1 MSNNVVAPEQGQDLG
16 WQALSGPAHQIG
28 LTLGRAGRDAVLR
41 HLPGHPLWQA
51 LVSDRHAGR
60 VARMAQAT
68 RARFPA
74 IWAEI
79 EGLAE
84 GLGLPLEQVFAWN
97 CRGDLLAS
105 VPDGCTTVMVPGD
118 RPTLAHNEDGLP
130 FFRGACFIADVAP
143 QGQPGFRS
151 FCYPGSIP
159 GHTFAFTDAGL
170 VQTVNN
176 IRLTGVEPDIPRMVL
191 GRAVLAAGS
200 LAEALAILRDAPSG
214 GFHFGLMQQGDG
226 RILSVE
232 YGGGECSVHEI
243 TAPALHANHAL
254 HLPRGLAGQIVTAS
268 SRDRQ
273 AWGDRLVAEGR
284 APLEI
289 LRDRGGPGLP
299 IRRDD
304 ADDPDEENTLGTAV
318 FTLTTRGLDWS
329 IHDRAAGPPS
339 YSGTA

>member
-1 MSNNVVAPEQGQDLG
+1 MSNESPELG
-16 WQALSGPAHQIG
+16 WQTLSGPAREIG
-28 LTLGRAGRDAVLR
+28 LALGRAGRAAVLR
-41 HLPGHPLWQA
+41 HLPGHRLWQE
-51 LVSDRHAGR
+51 LVSDRHAAR

-74 IWAEI
+74 IWVEI

-84 GLGLPLEQVFAWN
+84 GLGLPVEQVFAWN

-105 VPDGCTTVMVPGD
+105 VPDGCTTVLVPGD
-118 RPTLAHNEDGLP
+118 TSTLAHNEDGLP
-130 FFRGACFIADVAP
+130 FFRGACFIADVSP

-176 IRLTGVEPDIPRMVL
+176 IRLTGVEAEIPRMVL
-191 GRAVLAAGS
+191 GRAVLAAAT

-214 GFHFGLMQQGDG
+214 GFHFGLMQRGEA

-232 YGGGECSVHEI
+232 YGGGECSVREI

-254 HLPRGLAGQIVTAS
+254 HLPRGLAGQIVTES

-273 AWGDRLVAEGR
+273 AWGDRLLAEGR
-284 APLEI
+284 APLAI
-289 LRDRGGPGLP
+289 LRDRSGPGLP

-318 FTLTTRGLDWS
+318 FTLSGAGLDWS
-329 IHDRAAGPPS
+329 IHDRAAGPPR